1 MAKKDVDVA
10 KPEYTAPTGAQK
22 SFRWGGKDH
31 TVESDWVVLRKEDEP
46 VAEIFFT
53 IYQRKGA
60 APGTR
65 PITFVFNGGPGAASA
80 YLHVGALGPR
90 RIHFEDQGAVPP
102 PPMQLVD
109 NDDSWL
115 AFTDLVFVDPVG
127 TGFSRTIKKPGP
139 VDKDAKPP
147 EENKDFY
154 QITRDLES
162 LGEFMQR
169 CLSRYGRWSSPAF
182 IAGES
187 YGGYRVAKLARK
199 LQESYGIGL
208 NGAIL
213 ISPALEIGLLFGNDY
228 DLHHWVDVFPS
239 FVASAWQHKKGL
251 FAKKTMELAAAL
263 ELAESFATRELAQ
276 FYVGAGFMEAK
287 EKESIFRRYAELSGL
302 ELDYVRRKDG
312 RVSHSDYVRNILK
325 AERQVCGLYDTSI
338 TAVDPFPDRLSYEG
352 PEPTL
357 FSIDR
362 VFTSGVNSLLREWVG
377 LKSERDYKLLN
388 LDVNRAW
395 QGDRKQD
402 AFEPPHGATDD
413 LRYGMSLNPHMKV
426 FLTHGYFDLVTPYF
440 ASNRLLSLMKL
451 TSEQR
456 ARITLEHYAGGH
468 MFYSWK
474 KSRRDFTRSIAA
486 FVKAALPKAKA
497 PV

>member
-1 MAKKDVDVA
+1 MAKDVDTA
-10 KPEYTAPTGAQK
+10 KPEYTAPKGAQR
-22 SFRWGGKDH
+22 SFKWGGKDY
-31 TVESDWVVLRKEDEP
+31 TVESDWIVLRKNEEP
-46 VAEIFFT
+46 VAEMFFT
-53 IYQRKGA
+53 AYLRKGA
-60 APGTR
+60 AAGSR

-90 RIHFEDQGAVPP
+90 RIHFEDDGGVPP
-102 PPMQLVD
+102 PPVQLVD

-127 TGFSRTIKKPGP
+127 TGFSRTIKKPA
-139 VDKDAKPP
+139 DKDAKDPKST

-169 CLSRYGRWSSPAF
+169 CLSRFERWSSPAF

-199 LQESYGIGL
+199 LQENYGIGL

-213 ISPALEIGLLFGNDY
+213 ISPALEISLLFGSDY

-239 FVASAWQHKKGL
+239 FVASAWHHKKGI
-251 FAKKTMELAAAL
+251 FAKKSMELSAAL
-263 ELAESFATRELAQ
+263 TLAESFATNELAK
-276 FYVGAGFMEAK
+276 FYVGAGFMADK
-287 EKESIFRRYAELSGL
+287 EKESVFKRYAELSGL
-302 ELDYVRRKDG
+302 DLDYVRRKDG
-312 RVSHSDYVRNILK
+312 RVSHVDYVRNLLK
-325 AERQVCGLYDTSI
+325 AEREVCGLYDASI
-338 TAVDPFPDRLSYEG
+338 TAVDPYPDRDAYQG

-377 LKSERDYKLLN
+377 VKSERDYKLLN
-388 LDVNRAW
+388 LEVNSAW
-395 QGDRKQD
+395 QGDNKKD
-402 AFEPPHGATDD
+402 AFEPPNGATDD

-426 FLTHGYFDLVTPYF
+426 FVTHGYFDLITPYF
-440 ASNRLLSLMKL
+440 ASNRLISLMKL
-451 TSEQR
+451 TPEQR
-456 ARITLEHYAGGH
+456 ARLTVEHHAGGH

-474 KSRRDFTRSIAA
+474 KSRRDFTKSIAA
-486 FVKAALPKAKA
+486 FVKSALPK
-497 PV
+497 